1 MAQQT
6 PLHAKEVGCY
16 PPRAKCCLII
26 QIMKPLV
33 LMLLWN
39 YCRKGGEEEIFG
51 VFFLLRVTKHP
62 LAGGQP
68 VQPEVSYEDLGWEA
82 VALSEMIV

>member
-1 MAQQT
+1 
-6 PLHAKEVGCY
+6 
-16 PPRAKCCLII
+16 
-26 QIMKPLV
+26 MKPLI

-39 YCRKGGEEEIFG
+39 YCRKGGEKEFLG

-68 VQPEVSYEDLGWEA
+68 VQPEVSCEDLGWKA
-82 VALSEMIV
+82 IALSEMIV